1 MLNLNVN
8 VAIKSALTALKQQ
21 YTGDG
26 IKCVW
31 LAGGTLIDVNSTVN
45 ILESPAERTNCW
57 DVSAFHRNSL
67 TQPISSLII
76 HRRECTRIYTHMNT
90 HTAAKLPII
99 TQDLCLKIH
108 KSPKFY
114 NSTGGG
120 LQLCLDDYVLIIFV
134 TCLRH

>member
-1 MLNLNVN
+1 MFNLNVN
-8 VAIKSALTALKQQ
+8 VAIKPALTALKQQ

-31 LAGGTLIDVNSTVN
+31 LAGGTLQLREQTAGTFQRFTGTA
-45 ILESPAERTNCW
+45 SPNPSHPSSFIGL
-57 DVSAFHRNSL
+57 SARA
-67 TQPISSLII
+67 
-76 HRRECTRIYTHMNT
+76 YTHTHEHT
-90 HTAAKLPII
+90 HTAAKLPIR

-108 KSPKFY
+108 KSPKFH